1 MRFMQGDNKEQEGFR
16 EIYCMTNSVGNFIK
30 KELSGWGQVER
41 IIFPLEIIF
50 IIILSVIVKDNL
62 VATISAIFGIS
73 YTILAGKGKISC
85 YFFGLAG
92 TLCYSYISFKNAL
105 FGNLALYMCY
115 YFPMEIYGIFN
126 WKKHLN
132 KDTQEIIKTKLTPKK
147 CLLYFAAAII
157 LTCIC
162 YFVLLKLNDKN
173 PLCDSVTSVFSV
185 FGLLFT
191 VKRYIEQWYIWM
203 IVNGLS
209 VIMWI
214 QAYVNGFNCL
224 ATVLMWLTYFILS
237 FYFFFEWKKELN
249 NPAD

>member
-1 MRFMQGDNKEQEGFR
+1 
-16 EIYCMTNSVGNFIK
+16 MTSSIGNFIK
-30 KELSGWGQVER
+30 KELSGWGRIER

-50 IIILSVIVKDNL
+50 IIILSVIIKDNPA
-62 VATISAIFGIS
+62 ATISAVFGIS

-105 FGNLALYMCY
+105 FGNLTLYMCY

-132 KDTQEIIKTKLTPKK
+132 TNTQEIIKTKLAPRKR
-147 CLLYFAAAII
+147 LLYFAAAII

-162 YFVLLKLNDKN
+162 YFALLKLNDKN
-173 PLCDSVTSVFSV
+173 PLCDSITSVFSV

-209 VIMWI
+209 VIMWS
-214 QAYVNGFNCL
+214 QAYINGFNCL

-249 NPAD
+249 NPADNKI